1 MPDRSPR
8 PRAADDFPAIRA
20 RMDELRRE
28 RTRASAEGA
37 SSPLITPRPSALGS
51 RLAPAD
57 QLRRLPLIL
66 RSLVRTRVT

>member
-1 MPDRSPR
+1 MSEQSPR

-37 SSPLITPRPSALGS
+37 SSPSVAPRPYALGT

-57 QLRRLPLIL
+57 QLRRLPPIL
-66 RSLVRTRVT
+66 RSLARTRVT